1 MSKFSPLFAAIL
13 LCVAFTAGSNAQT
26 IRRSAITQPVSAGV
40 SVVLPG
46 SKHQLVQPR
55 FDVGA
60 VDAGLKMN
68 RVIVALAQP
77 KDVQDDL
84 QALLGRQQDKTS
96 PDFHHW
102 LTPDEFGQ
110 RFGAAPQ
117 DIATVKSWLEQ
128 QGLTVTTVAKS
139 GLWME
144 VSGTSGQIEHAFQI
158 GMSQEPFDGAGHI
171 IDMYPTIHLPAITLW
186 ASKSQFRQPEIGRKN
201 TAVPQGDR
209 YS

>member
-1 MSKFSPLFAAIL
+1 MSKFFPLFAAIL
-13 LCVAFTAGSNAQT
+13 LCVDFTAGSNAQT

-144 VSGTSGQIEHAFQI
+144 VSGTSGQIEHAFQTQMRQFQI
-158 GMSQEPFDGAGHI
+158 NGQTHI
-171 IDMYPTIHLPAITLW
+171 ANAT
-186 ASKSQFRQPEIGRKN
+186 EISI
-201 TAVPQGDR
+201 P
-209 YS
+209 